1 MGVAGSNRHNPRPR
15 RGQSSPSGAA
25 AANGAQATSAAASS
39 ATGRNGT
46 RSGARGSNSRSAAPG
61 KLEPLVFTI
70 PSDVAAS
77 RDVHKSI
84 MDRVEAQHYDEQS
97 TFAIRLAL
105 EEGLMN
111 AIKHG
116 NKHDLKKTVHVE
128 AKVTPKA
135 TEITIED
142 QGKGFHRTDVPDP
155 CADEN
160 LLKCSGRGI
169 LLMEAYMDK
178 VEYSHGGRRVRMVK
192 KNS

>member
-1 MGVAGSNRHNPRPR
+1 MGVAGSNRHNQRPR
-15 RGQSSPSGAA
+15 RQTSGAG
-25 AANGAQATSAAASS
+25 GAGAGAGDGATTTPS
-39 ATGRNGT
+39 RN
-46 RSGARGSNSRSAAPG
+46 GARGGRPG
-61 KLEPLVFTI
+61 KAKPLVFTI
-70 PSDVAAS
+70 PSDLAAS
-77 RDVHKSI
+77 RDVHKMI

-116 NKHDLKKTVHVE
+116 NKLDPKKTVHVE

-142 QGKGFHRTDVPDP
+142 QGKGFHREEVPDP
-155 CADEN
+155 CAEEN

-169 LLMEAYMDK
+169 LLMEAYMDEVK
-178 VEYSHGGRRVRMVK
+178 YSQGGRRVRMVK
-192 KNS
+192 KNT

>member
-1 MGVAGSNRHNPRPR
+1 MGVAGSNRHNPRPPR
-15 RGQSSPSGAA
+15 RRQSSPD
-25 AANGAQATSAAASS
+25 ANGTHATRAS
-39 ATGRNGT
+39 GN
-46 RSGARGSNSRSAAPG
+46 GARRTAGTSTTTSRSMA
-61 KLEPLVFTI
+61 KLKPLVFTI
-70 PSDVAAS
+70 PSDLAAS
-77 RDVHKSI
+77 RDVHKTI

-116 NKHDLKKTVHVE
+116 NKLDPKKTVHVE

-142 QGKGFHRTDVPDP
+142 QGKGFHREEVPDP
-155 CADEN
+155 CAEEN

-169 LLMEAYMDK
+169 LLMEAYMDEVK
-178 VEYSHGGRRVRMVK
+178 YSQGGRRVRMVK
-192 KNS
+192 KNT

>member
-1 MGVAGSNRHNPRPR
+1 MGVAGSNRHNPRPSR
-15 RGQSSPSGAA
+15 RQSTAD
-25 AANGAQATSAAASS
+25 ANGAHASRASGNGSRRAGASS
-39 ATGRNGT
+39 
-46 RSGARGSNSRSAAPG
+46 SRAKP
-61 KLEPLVFTI
+61 KPLIFTI
-70 PSDVAAS
+70 PSDVSAS
-77 RDVHKSI
+77 RDVHKTI
-84 MDRVEAQHYDEQS
+84 MDRVEAQHYDDQS

-116 NKHDLKKTVHVE
+116 NRHDPKKTVHVE

-142 QGKGFHRTDVPDP
+142 QGKGFHRETVPDP

-169 LLMEAYMDK
+169 LLMEAYMDEVK
-178 VEYSHGGRRVRMVK
+178 YSQGGRRVRMVK
-192 KNS
+192 KIA

>member
-15 RGQSSPSGAA
+15 RKSAEGA
-25 AANGAQATSAAASS
+25 GAHATPAAASGNGS
-39 ATGRNGT
+39 GR
-46 RSGARGSNSRSAAPG
+46 RSGARSTPTMS
-61 KLEPLVFTI
+61 KPLVFTI
-70 PSDVAAS
+70 PSDLAAS
-77 RDVHKSI
+77 RDVHKAI

-116 NKHDLKKTVHVE
+116 NKLDPKKKVHVE
-128 AKVTPKA
+128 AKVNSKS

-142 QGKGFHRTDVPDP
+142 QGKGFHRDEVPDP
-155 CADEN
+155 CSEEN

-178 VEYSHGGRRVRMVK
+178 VEYSNGGRRVKMVK
-192 KNS
+192 KNA

>member
-1 MGVAGSNRHNPRPR
+1 MGVAGSNRHNSRSPR
-15 RGQSSPSGAA
+15 RQSADT
-25 AANGAQATSAAASS
+25 NGANATTRAS
-39 ATGRNGT
+39 GN
-46 RSGARGSNSRSAAPG
+46 GARRPAAVSRTTTSVKP
-61 KLEPLVFTI
+61 KPLVFTI
-70 PSDVAAS
+70 PSDLSAS
-77 RDVHKSI
+77 RDVHKTI

-116 NKHDLKKTVHVE
+116 NKLDPKKTVHVE

-142 QGKGFHRTDVPDP
+142 QGIGFHRVHVPDP
-155 CADEN
+155 CAEEN

-169 LLMEAYMDK
+169 LLMEAYMDEVK
-178 VEYSHGGRRVRMVK
+178 YTQGGRRVRMVK